1 MINIGVI
8 GVGYLGQHHARIY
21 WELSKEMKDLKL
33 FAVVDTNLQRAKE
46 IAHKYNCEAFDN
58 HKYILEKVDAV
69 SIVSPTITHYA
80 IATDFLRA
88 HKDILLEK
96 PITSTLEE
104 AEKIVLQ
111 AKDSDIVMQVGY
123 LERYNPVISTLIPL
137 IKDPIFFESERLSP
151 FVGRGI
157 DVDVTLDLM
166 IHDIDIVLSLLNE
179 KNHSKTI
186 KNIYAAGAKILTNK
200 IDVAKAWVEFD
211 SGVNAIFTASRIS
224 NDKSRKMKIYDR
236 DGFFVV
242 DYQNMTLDRFFKRD
256 NKIHHESI
264 IVKKTEPLKE
274 EIKDF
279 LECVRHRKKPLVSII
294 DGRDSLD
301 IAIKIGEKITYE
313 TNG

>member
-69 SIVSPTITHYA
+69 SIVSPTITHYD

-88 HKDILLEK
+88 HKDILVEK

-186 KNIYAAGAKILTNK
+186 KNIYATGAKILTNK

>member
-33 FAVVDTNLQRAKE
+33 VAVVDTNLQRAKE

-69 SIVSPTITHYA
+69 SIVSPTITHYD

-88 HKDILLEK
+88 RKDILLEK
-96 PITSTLEE
+96 PITSNLKE

-111 AKDSDIVMQVGY
+111 AKDSGIVMQVGH

-137 IKDPIFFESERLSP
+137 MKDPIFFESERLSP
-151 FVGRGI
+151 FVGRGL

-166 IHDIDIVLSLLNE
+166 IHDIDIVLSLLKE
-179 KNHSKTI
+179 KNYSKSI
-186 KNIYAAGAKILTNK
+186 KNIYATGAKIITNK

-211 SGVNAIFTASRIS
+211 CGVNAIFTASRIS

-242 DYQNMTLDRFFKRD
+242 DYQNMTLDRFSKRD
-256 NKIHHESI
+256 DKIHHESI
-264 IVKKTEPLKE
+264 FVKKKEPLKE

-301 IAIKIGEKITYE
+301 IAVKIGEKIRNE